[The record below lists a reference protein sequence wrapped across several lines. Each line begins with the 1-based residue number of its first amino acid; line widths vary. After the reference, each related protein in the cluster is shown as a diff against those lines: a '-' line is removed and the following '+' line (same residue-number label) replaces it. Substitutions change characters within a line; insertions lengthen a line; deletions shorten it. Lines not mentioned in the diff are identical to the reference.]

1 MQCSVESRKPGEID
15 GKDSIKENTN
25 SKGEKIKLLL
35 KHFSGQYCKVKVGP
49 HCAED

>member
-25 SKGEKIKLLL
+25 SKGGKKQAASETSLRTILQGRGRAVPL
-35 KHFSGQYCKVKVGP
+35 C
-49 HCAED
+49 